1 MKFTRK
7 CNARAKKGIHRRGS
21 ATIEAA
27 VTAPILV
34 FIAIGAIDLAQYIN
48 VAQTICNASRVGAR
62 STARSN
68 VDDSEQ
74 VKTVVENYIESA
86 FPNTDPAVLSE
97 SLVIEIKD
105 ADGLLIE
112 GQDLGLVAGG
122 TILYV
127 NVDFDFT
134 SIRWFSVLDY
144 WNSEL
149 TQSVSVTRRE

>member
-1 MKFTRK
+1 MRFTRK
-7 CNARAKKGIHRRGS
+7 RNAQTTKRNPRRGS
-21 ATIEAA
+21 AIVEAA

-34 FIAIGAIDLAQYIN
+34 FIAIGSIDLAQYIN

-68 VDDSEQ
+68 VDDTEQ
-74 VKTVVENYIESA
+74 VKTVIENYIESA
-86 FPNTDPAVLSE
+86 FPNQDPAILSE
-97 SLVIEIKD
+97 SLVIEITN
-105 ADGLLIE
+105 ADGVLIE

-122 TILYV
+122 TVLYV

-149 TQSVSVTRRE
+149 TQSISVTRRE